1 MALTAF
7 ASACEEDVGIRDVF
21 DAFDPFADD
30 EDFFV
35 SEADVAPEAEPN
47 AANAPLPGH
56 RDPALPAAERI
67 DNLFHVMSARRRVLM
82 DTLRYAAVPR
92 SFEEMVARIENF
104 QKHDYAVYSASD
116 YLRLLEEA
124 GALCKTDG
132 SGSPLISDTRRV
144 PEIVV
149 GADGRE
155 YYRPAEAPELHWLV
169 TAEGAAV
176 VEADAPLSRLSDL
189 FAREERYVPI
199 YRRVLSLCAD
209 KDGAATAE
217 IACAVDDDPLLQD
230 PRLMAPHF
238 TDRLEQGDAIR
249 WEGRW
254 KITAIGRD
262 ALALP
267 ELATEN

>member
-1 MALTAF
+1 MALTEF
-7 ASACEEDVGIRDVF
+7 ASACEEGIGTRDAF

-30 EDFFV
+30 EDFFAT
-35 SEADVAPEAEPN
+35 EADVVPAAEPN
-47 AANAPLPGH
+47 ATVKPLPSH

-67 DNLFHVMSARRRVLM
+67 DNLFRVMSARRRVLM
-82 DTLRYAAVPR
+82 DTLRYAVVPR
-92 SFEEMVARIENF
+92 PFEEMVAHIEDF
-104 QKHDYAVYSASD
+104 QEHDYAVYSASD

-124 GALCKTDG
+124 GALCMTDG
-132 SGSPLISDTRRV
+132 TGTPLDPDARRV
-144 PEIVV
+144 PDIVM

-176 VEADAPLSRLSDL
+176 IEADAPLSRLGDL
-189 FAREERYVPI
+189 FAREKRYSPI
-199 YRRVLSLCAD
+199 YRRVLALCSN
-209 KDGAATAE
+209 KDGATTAE
-217 IACAVDDDPLLQD
+217 IARAVDDDPLLQE

-249 WEGRW
+249 WEGFW